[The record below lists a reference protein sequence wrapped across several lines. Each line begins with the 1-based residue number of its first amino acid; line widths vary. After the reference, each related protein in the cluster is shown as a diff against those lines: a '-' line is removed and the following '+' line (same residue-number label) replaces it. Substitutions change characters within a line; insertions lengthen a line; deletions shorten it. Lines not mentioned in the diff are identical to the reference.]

1 MYIAH
6 KSFLD
11 DALYKF
17 TYLLTYLFT
26 FKKALLESILR
37 TTKCANMTMLQSM
50 WAQRER
56 SEKRSGAG
64 RKLGG
69 AERSVELSWQKTMER
84 EQSGERAKS
93 AAHSPLH
100 PNISLT

>member
-1 MYIAH
+1 VYIAH

-50 WAQRER
+50 
-56 SEKRSGAG
+56 
-64 RKLGG
+64 
-69 AERSVELSWQKTMER
+69 
-84 EQSGERAKS
+84 
-93 AAHSPLH
+93 
-100 PNISLT
+100 